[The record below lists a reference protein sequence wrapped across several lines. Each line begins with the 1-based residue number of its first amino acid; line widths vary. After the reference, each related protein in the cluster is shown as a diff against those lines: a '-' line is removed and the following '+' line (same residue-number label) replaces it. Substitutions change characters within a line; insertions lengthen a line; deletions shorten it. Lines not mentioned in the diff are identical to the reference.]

1 MSEIETIQ
9 KLLEVVITRIE
20 DIEDKIKSSKT
31 KNSSDAVVELR
42 ELKKALSVQLRVKI
56 TLIKS
61 IEEITSASN
70 TLTLYT
76 PLKPGNTLFSKIKR
90 FFGGT

>member
-20 DIEDKIKSSKT
+20 DIEDKIKNSKA
-31 KNSSDAVVELR
+31 KNTNDAVVELR
-42 ELKKALSVQLRVKI
+42 DLKKALCVQLRVKI

-61 IEEITSASN
+61 IEEISSASN
-70 TLTLYT
+70 TLTVYT
-76 PLKPGNTLFSKIKR
+76 PLKLGNTLFSKIKR

>member
-20 DIEDKIKSSKT
+20 DIEDKIKNSKA
-31 KNSSDAVVELR
+31 KNTNDAVVELR
-42 ELKKALSVQLRVKI
+42 DLKKALCVQLRVKI

-61 IEEITSASN
+61 IEEISSASN
-70 TLTLYT
+70 ALTVYS
-76 PLKPGNTLFSKIKR
+76 PLKHGNTLFSKIKR